1 MTLVSLS
8 VPLCLSFSPLRHIS
22 FHHFSTFFL
31 LSTLCFLALCFFI
44 PCCSPSLSSLVF
56 LSVLLVRLYLQHVR
70 GGHFKS
76 PMKCTLCVTFMTHT
90 LLYLFFHFLPFFSSV
105 VNTYIVVSLCGAPP
119 LLLAPPLLH
128 RFLLLILYCL
138 LSLTSLSSFS
148 KPCSLSYTKSC
159 FYDRKTFVFF
169 SLYKQ

>member
-119 LLLAPPLLH
+119 SP
-128 RFLLLILYCL
+128 
-138 LSLTSLSSFS
+138 
-148 KPCSLSYTKSC
+148 PCSATTAPFPSAHIILSP
-159 FYDRKTFVFF
+159 FRHQ
-169 SLYKQ
+169 SLIFLQALQPFIH